1 MEASTLAERN
11 SAEPRPYAK
20 GMLVGRFQPFH
31 LGHLEAAKY
40 ALSVCDK
47 LVVCIGSS
55 QTSGTRHNPMDAGTR
70 IEMIKAAIDAAGI
83 AHERIEFLEAPDFG
97 SDSTW
102 MNYIKNRHGDIE
114 VVFSEN
120 EWVQRIFREEGI
132 AVVIPPLFRRSELSG
147 TAIRNMIFEG
157 RPWQHL
163 VPRGTAPIVEGQA
176 QKITDALRNGSGKDD
191 LISDES
197 GAQRYFE
204 GRIESYLSSI
214 APAVLGGKCS
224 SISSIRYVGAGTRH
238 FNYLADTDADV
249 FLFRFSLKKNPEE
262 HAEYEHS
269 ALKLIS
275 GLGFAPESLI
285 KETRNSFF
293 GTPFLVIKFVKG
305 KSPTELTPE
314 LIKEIAEL
322 MARLHS
328 IDVSD
333 GSASA
338 LEKRVSESEIFRP
351 VEEKVSYV
359 AAKRAEYH
367 RGFGFTN
374 AIVSA
379 YKRLRAD
386 GIPEAE
392 SQSIGHCDINRSNM
406 VVTDNGVQLIDWE
419 TAAIVPP
426 AYDIAAF
433 FDREL
438 LPAGDRELF
447 LSRYLEI
454 RKDQSLR
461 ESLDAMM
468 KIRTFDR
475 MLWCLWEAY
484 DVQEGARG
492 GKFPSWRTPELYI
505 EEARRRF
512 DACKEI
518 GVIPNEVEW
527 DPPLMLERSVSK

>member
-11 SAEPRPYAK
+11 LAGPRPYAK

-31 LGHLEAAKY
+31 LGHLEATKY
-40 ALSVCDK
+40 ALSMCDR

-55 QTSGTRHNPMDAGTR
+55 QTSGTLHNPMDAGTR
-70 IEMIKAAIDAAGI
+70 IEIIRAALDAAGV
-83 AHERIEFLEAPDFG
+83 ARERIEFLEVPDFG

-102 MNYIKNRHGDIE
+102 INYIRNRHSDIE

-120 EWVQRIFREEGI
+120 EWVQRIFNSEGI
-132 AVVIPPLFRRSELSG
+132 EVRVPPLLRRAELSG
-147 TAIRNMIFEG
+147 TAIRNMILEG

-163 VPRGTAPIVEGQA
+163 LPRGSVQIVEGQVQNIA
-176 QKITDALRNGSGKDD
+176 DALRRSTGKND
-191 LISDES
+191 LISDE
-197 GAQRYFE
+197 GEAQRYFE
-204 GRIESYLSSI
+204 GRIESYLGSV
-214 APAVLGGKCS
+214 APAILGGNCS

-238 FNYLADTDADV
+238 FNYLADTGAGA
-249 FLFRFSLKKNPEE
+249 FLFRFSLKKDPEE
-262 HAEYEHS
+262 HTEYEHT

-275 GLGFAPESLI
+275 GLGFAPKSLA

-293 GTPFLVIKFVKG
+293 GIPFLVVEFVRG

-314 LIKEIAEL
+314 LITGTAEL

-328 IDVSD
+328 VDISN
-333 GSASA
+333 GMAAA
-338 LEKRVSESEIFRP
+338 LEKRISEDEIFNP
-351 VEEKVSYV
+351 MAEKLAYV
-359 AAKRAEYH
+359 TAKRAEYQ
-367 RGFGFTN
+367 RDPGFTD

-379 YKRLRAD
+379 YGALRAC
-386 GIPEAE
+386 GIPKVE

-406 VVTDNGVQLIDWE
+406 VLTKDGVQLIDWE

-433 FDREL
+433 FDRETL
-438 LPAGDRELF
+438 SERERELF
-447 LSRYLEI
+447 LSRYLEV
-454 RKDQSLR
+454 RKDKSLR
-461 ESLDAMM
+461 ESLDAMV

-492 GKFPSWRTPELYI
+492 GKFPLWRTPELYI
-505 EEARRRF
+505 EDARRRF
-512 DACKEI
+512 GACKEL
-518 GVIPNEVEW
+518 GVIPEDVEW
-527 DPPLMLERSVSK
+527 DPPLVLEMSVSK